1 MPNGKCRVHGG
12 LTPTGIASP
21 HYKTGAR
28 SKYLPTRLLG
38 RVEEALNDPGL
49 LDLRRDIALLEAR
62 LSEVLGQLDRDGA
75 GDWSEVRS
83 SYLALVAAIRRQDKA
98 GITTILSQLNT
109 LISKGADDAA
119 LWEQVGV
126 LLEQRR
132 RAIESESRRM
142 VQMQQTIS
150 VNQAM
155 VLVTALL
162 ASIKEHVT
170 DRQALAKI
178 QNDFIRLTTQE
189 PRPSAIDV
197 TPE

>member
-12 LTPTGIASP
+12 LTPKGIASP

-28 SKYLPTRLLG
+28 SKYLPARLLG

-62 LSEVLGQLDRDGA
+62 LSEVLSQLDRDGA

-83 SYLALVAAIRRQDKA
+83 CYLSLVAAMRRQDKA
-98 GITTILSQLNT
+98 GMATALSQLNT
-109 LISKGADDAA
+109 LINRAADDAA
-119 LWEQVGV
+119 LWEQVSA
-126 LLEQRR
+126 LLDQRR

-142 VQMQQTIS
+142 VQMQQTITT
-150 VNQAM
+150 NQAM

-162 ASIKEHVT
+162 SSIKEHVT
-170 DRQALAKI
+170 DRQALSKI

-189 PRPSAIDV
+189 PIDV
-197 TPE
+197 TPDE